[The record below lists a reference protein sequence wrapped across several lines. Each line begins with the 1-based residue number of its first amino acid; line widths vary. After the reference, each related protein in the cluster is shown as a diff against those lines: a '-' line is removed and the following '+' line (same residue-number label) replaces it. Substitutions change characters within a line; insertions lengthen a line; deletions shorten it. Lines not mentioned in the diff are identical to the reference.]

1 MDFGRRLQYPYTQK
15 VIEFYDLKPSHF
27 NTTEEI
33 FCDVFD
39 CPTTITTVTEKVTT
53 TPTSTPEPTT
63 TNPTTTITTT
73 QETKTTTIP
82 TTGTTTDGKTRHK
95 RLPFP
100 LTVETKK
107 TLKNEIGT
115 SHFH

>member
-39 CPTTITTVTEKVTT
+39 CPTTITTVTEKVT
-53 TPTSTPEPTT
+53 STPEPTT

-100 LTVETKK
+100 FTVDTKK
-107 TLKNEIGT
+107 LLKMK
-115 SHFH
+115 